1 MSTTPLPPP
10 ELIFFDAALQSPL
23 EGYTADQMQAY
34 AQQARADLEAE
45 NARLR
50 EALESVHQWMG
61 DQANAQSNGWHATFD
76 LMMLREQR
84 DIARAALENRA

>member
-34 AQQARADLEAE
+34 ATQARADLEAE

-50 EALESVHQWMG
+50 EALKRIESMCAAPPDFSDAAIQDV
-61 DQANAQSNGWHATFD
+61 
-76 LMMLREQR
+76 
-84 DIARAALENRA
+84 ARAALENRS